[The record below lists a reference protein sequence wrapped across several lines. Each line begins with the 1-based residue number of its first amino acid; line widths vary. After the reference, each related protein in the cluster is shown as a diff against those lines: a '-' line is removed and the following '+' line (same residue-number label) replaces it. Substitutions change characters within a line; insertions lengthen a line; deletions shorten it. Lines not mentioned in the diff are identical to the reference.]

1 MFNIYFERPPT
12 IVVCKHCGEDYD
24 EDDYYTRKVTIL
36 QRNYRKQDAANRNQ
50 NSSLLINYNK
60 NDYMIDVSY
69 QSSDKLIETNNSYS
83 QYQKFLEEQKR
94 CKIRKSVVRIM
105 CDKIDVGVD
114 DVITSVA
121 VVVIAAV
128 IVVVVEDDNNFIV
141 VVVDVNDDDV

>member
-36 QRNYRKQDAANRNQ
+36 QKNYRKQDAANRNQ

-83 QYQKFLEEQKR
+83 QYQKLLEEQKR

-105 CDKIDVGVD
+105 CEYCEETFGVKEIND
-114 DVITSVA
+114 YQMNCTHNPQKSSYE
-121 VVVIAAV
+121 AASAD
-128 IVVVVEDDNNFIV
+128 IYHRSPNS
-141 VVVDVNDDDV
+141 